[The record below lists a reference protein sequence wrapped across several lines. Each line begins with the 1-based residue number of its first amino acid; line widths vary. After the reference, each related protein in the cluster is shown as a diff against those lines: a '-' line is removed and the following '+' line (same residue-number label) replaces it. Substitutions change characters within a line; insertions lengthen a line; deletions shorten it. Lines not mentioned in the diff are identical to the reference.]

1 MELEKELSES
11 QGAKL
16 KEYLNNAVHNK
27 QYPHVCDLRRAAII
41 LYKVNQ
47 LGYTYPDIKGLLSGG
62 GKYSE
67 YSDGAIDSLQHMS
80 DAFTELMYGLD
91 NWENEKLKNLE
102 L

>member
-16 KEYLNNAVHNK
+16 KEYLDRGIHNK
-27 QYPHVCDLRRAAII
+27 LHLHPSDYRRAAVI
-41 LYKVNQ
+41 LYRANQ
-47 LGYTYPDIKGLLSGG
+47 LGYTSIGFKQLLSG

-67 YSDGAIDSLQHMS
+67 YSDMTIESLQHMS
-80 DAFTELMYGLD
+80 DAFTDLMYGS
-91 NWENEKLKNLE
+91 NNYENEELKNLE